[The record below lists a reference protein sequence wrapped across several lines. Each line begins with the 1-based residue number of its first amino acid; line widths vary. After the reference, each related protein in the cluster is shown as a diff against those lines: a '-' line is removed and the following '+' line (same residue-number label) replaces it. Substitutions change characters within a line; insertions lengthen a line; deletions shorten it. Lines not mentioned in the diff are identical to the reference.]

1 MLMPSSAGNHP
12 EGTESESSGINWNY
26 FSKYHL
32 AVNIQTVHQI
42 ETKSQNLKKKPKNL
56 NG

>member
-12 EGTESESSGINWNY
+12 EGTESESSGINWYY